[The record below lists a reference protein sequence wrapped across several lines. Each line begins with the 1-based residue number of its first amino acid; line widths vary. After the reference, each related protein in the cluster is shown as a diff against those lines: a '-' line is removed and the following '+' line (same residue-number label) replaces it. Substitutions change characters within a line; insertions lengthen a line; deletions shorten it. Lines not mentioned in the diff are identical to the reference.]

1 MIAPLYDMVTSNSNT
16 EILNMTTDAEGRL
29 GRAKMDRLRAEWRN
43 KLRTYE
49 FTHFITLASNHTP
62 LGYPRMR
69 ALLKEW
75 DARVNR
81 EINGPKWA
89 KRPDERLVWF
99 AFPEKIDVNPHWHL
113 VAQVD
118 DHIETQSRADRMNSL
133 DEIGERHWL
142 SLVPRGTFDCQ
153 GVDSDG
159 VIGYV
164 TKTIDREE
172 LFEKFIIFREFMNI

>member
-1 MIAPLYDMVTSNSNT
+1 
-16 EILNMTTDAEGRL
+16 MTISAEGRL
-29 GRAKMDRLRAEWRN
+29 GRVEMNRLRAEWRE
-43 KLRTYE
+43 KLRTYK

-69 ALLKEW
+69 SLLKEW
-75 DARVNR
+75 DARVNH
-81 EINGPKWA
+81 EINGSKWA

-118 DHIETQSRADRMNSL
+118 HGEHYIVTQSRADRMKRL

-142 SLVPRGTFDCQ
+142 RLVSKGTFDCQ
-153 GVDSDG
+153 SVDSDG

-164 TKTIDREE
+164 TKVTNREE
-172 LFEKFIIFREFMNI
+172 LFEKFIIYREFMNI